1 MDSHQTANTQAKSVS
16 SVKTLTSVLIFD
28 WCVALMLLLLALPIM
43 LIKSV
48 MLACSKQAIFE
59 TLFIYSTGKE
69 VTVYQFSKGRFSK
82 LPLFYSVL
90 KGDIGLL
97 GSAFE
102 YSVFE
107 PTSSNSRPGIFSIE
121 KMQHRMGIQH
131 LPSEDKLSREPQFNS
146 LLSYLFNI
154 AKCLF
159 CKLIVVKTDLSYPK
173 QFNLLGVNIDNNTM
187 SESVELIINAALEN
201 SHCDVEFKPTKHFSF
216 VNADCLNMAADNSE
230 YSNIINGCDQV
241 FADGSGI
248 RIACQ
253 LHNIGLKDNVNGTD
267 MLPLLSKRAAE
278 QGIKIFFLGGKEGTA
293 ENAANNIKQQ
303 FPNLQIVGCHHGYVN
318 QENEQ
323 GLIEQ
328 INQSKAAILLVGMG
342 APKQEQWITQHKENL
357 NINVAIG
364 VGGLFDYF
372 ANNVSRAPIAVR
384 QVGME
389 WVWRLA
395 QEPTR
400 MWKRYVIGNPVF
412 IARVLKQ
419 KQLINKTLAATMA
432 VNKTVNQPQLGLTG
446 QNRHWYF
453 FKIKCGQFAKRTFDI
468 VAASILLILLAPLFL
483 FTAACIRIES
493 KGAIFFSQTRSGLN
507 NQPFTM
513 WKFRSMFIDAEQ
525 RLEKMKQNNEMKGG
539 VLFKMKKDPRITAM
553 GKLIRK
559 ASIDELPQL
568 WNVLIGDMS
577 LVGPRPALPNEVSQY
592 QLSDRRRLGVKPGIT
607 CIWQVSGRSDIPF
620 DKQVELDI
628 DYIYKQSLKEDI
640 TLLLKTIP
648 AVLLA
653 RGAY

>member
-1 MDSHQTANTQAKSVS
+1 MKTAPNNTHSH
-16 SVKTLTSVLIFD
+16 KTPISILVFD
-28 WCVALMLLLLALPIM
+28 WVVACSILILSSPIWVV
-43 LIKSV
+43 KV
-48 MLACSKQAIFE
+48 AFLACSKHPIFE
-59 TLFIYSTGKE
+59 TLFIHSGGKE
-69 VTVYQFSKGRFSK
+69 VAIRTFSQGRFST
-82 LPLFYSVL
+82 LPLLFSVL
-90 KGDIGLL
+90 KGQVGLL
-97 GSAFE
+97 GTSFE
-102 YSVFE
+102 YAVFE
-107 PTSSNSRPGIFSIE
+107 PSHANQRPGILSVE
-121 KMQHRMGIQH
+121 QMQRRMGITH
-131 LPSEDKLSREPQFNS
+131 INTNPNTVPTFG
-146 LLSYLFNI
+146 LFGYVSNI
-154 AKCLF
+154 FKCLIS
-159 CKLIVVKTDLSYPK
+159 KLVVVSTQLNYPK
-173 QFNLLGVNIDNNTM
+173 QFNLLGVDIDNNTM
-187 SESVELIINAALEN
+187 DESIELLIH
-201 SHCDVEFKPTKHFSF
+201 SSQSTSTKQFAF
-216 VNADCLNMAADNSE
+216 VNADCLNIAASDSDYRDTVNQ
-230 YSNIINGCDQV
+230 CDQV

-253 LHNIGLKDNVNGTD
+253 LHHIGLKDNVNGTD
-267 MLPLLSKRAAE
+267 MLPLLCEKASLI
-278 QGIKIFFLGGKEGTA
+278 GIKLFFLGGKGNTA
-293 ENAANNIKQQ
+293 DEAAANLAAQY
-303 FPNLQIVGCHHGYVN
+303 PNLEIVGCHHGYLTD
-318 QENEQ
+318 ENEQ
-323 GLIEQ
+323 QVIEQ
-328 INQSKAAILLVGMG
+328 INQSGAHILLVGMG
-342 APKQEQWITQHKENL
+342 APKQEAWIRQHKSAL
-357 NINVAIG
+357 SVGVAVG
-364 VGGLFDYF
+364 VGGLFDFF

-400 MWKRYVIGNPVF
+400 MWKRYVVGNPLF

-419 KQLINKTLAATMA
+419 KRLSHASIEQAPTNIATNLGQVNNQNK
-432 VNKTVNQPQLGLTG
+432 
-446 QNRHWYF
+446 RRWYF
-453 FKIKCGQFAKRTFDI
+453 FGIKCGQFAKRTFDI

-483 FTAACIRIES
+483 LTALCIRVES
-493 KGAIFFSQTRSGLN
+493 KGAIFFSQTRSGRN

-513 WKFRSMFIDAEQ
+513 WKFRSMYIDAEE
-525 RLEKMKQNNEMKGG
+525 RLEKIKKNNEMQGG
-539 VLFKMKKDPRITAM
+539 VIFKMKKDPRITTI

-640 TLLLKTIP
+640 SLLLKTIP